1 MQSDLTS
8 TVVGVS
14 SASMGAV
21 TVGLA
26 LRLGTRIMFDRKLA
40 WDDGLVLLSWLL
52 GFRLSVLIVTDTP
65 ETRYGLGKHWD
76 TFDVTY
82 IDIYLKLITMSS
94 VTYTFAIMTA
104 KASLAA
110 LYLTVFRGRS
120 CLLHILN
127 QGLLL
132 FLVCE
137 AIEEIAVV
145 TSQCLPTIGAW
156 SSTGPGACVN
166 LKPFWWTT
174 FACYMA
180 TNILLFF
187 QPIPFL
193 WSKGL
198 PSYDL
203 ATLVGIAI
211 FGILDTLTDTN
222 KNMRRLTPTPS
233 RRGKDWGRYNMYVEP
248 LKGKGGRPFI
258 VHLSHQGGKYS
269 LTSKQT
275 TTRCPT
281 SGPRL
286 TCNGIP
292 TTTNDGDSHSRPQ
305 VSYLAETS
313 RTARTGRGPAPEHD
327 DDDDPVGR
335 VSGEDRVARTPQQP
349 HAQPVRATGQPPA
362 ARHPDPDRGDPAP
375 AAETS
380 DAVQRSL
387 VQACT
392 DRRGGRL
399 PWQQNSNS
407 DNRRRDHGDARGRLH
422 DR

>member
-26 LRLGTRIMFDRKLA
+26 VRLGTRIMFDRKLA
-40 WDDGLVLLSWLL
+40 WDDGLVLLSWLSQIA
-52 GFRLSVLIVTDTP
+52 FCIIVII

-120 CLLHILN
+120 CLLQILN

-222 KNMRRLTPTPS
+222 KSMRRLTPTAS
-233 RRGKDWGRYNMYVEP
+233 RRGKDWDRYNIRLHDALHLVRDRRVRHPAVLVRP
-248 LKGKGGRPFI
+248 LSQRNPAL
-258 VHLSHQGGKYS
+258 VQGNGV
-269 LTSKQT
+269 
-275 TTRCPT
+275 PT
-281 SGPRL
+281 A
-286 TCNGIP
+286 
-292 TTTNDGDSHSRPQ
+292 NDGDSHSRPQ
-305 VSYLAETS
+305 VAVLAETS
-313 RTARTGRGPAPEHD
+313 QTARTGRGPAPKHD
-327 DDDDPVGR
+327 DDDNLPAGR
-335 VSGEDRVARTPQQP
+335 VPGEDRVAGTPQ
-349 HAQPVRATGQPPA
+349 
-362 ARHPDPDRGDPAP
+362 
-375 AAETS
+375 
-380 DAVQRSL
+380 
-387 VQACT
+387 
-392 DRRGGRL
+392 
-399 PWQQNSNS
+399 
-407 DNRRRDHGDARGRLH
+407 
-422 DR
+422 